1 MTEIFFDT
9 WYIGVI
15 KEKEGKIMQSSAELK
30 RQAKESLKGRW
41 GQAVLLNLIPT
52 LIGIAAI
59 LLIMIPIILFA
70 TTIYDGSASVSD
82 ATTSGGG
89 SSGGG
94 GGIISSIISALFMSG
109 ISWTYLDILRGQKDQ
124 IEPFKDAFRG
134 FKGLFIGGVI
144 GLAVLISIFTTLW
157 GLLLV
162 IPGIIKSY
170 SYSQSYFI
178 YYDIVQETGQTPK
191 LMDGYK
197 GQLFWLDLS
206 FIGWHILA
214 LATAGIGYLWLSPYI
229 SATKAAF
236 YEQLPKD
243 I

>member
-1 MTEIFFDT
+1 M
-9 WYIGVI
+9 
-15 KEKEGKIMQSSAELK
+15 KKEGKIPAIFCRIK
-30 RQAKESLKGRW
+30 TQAKESLKGRW

-94 GGIISSIISALFMSG
+94 GRIISSIISALFMSG

-134 FKGLFIGGVI
+134 SKVC
-144 GLAVLISIFTTLW
+144 
-157 GLLLV
+157 
-162 IPGIIKSY
+162 
-170 SYSQSYFI
+170 
-178 YYDIVQETGQTPK
+178 
-191 LMDGYK
+191 
-197 GQLFWLDLS
+197 LS
-206 FIGWHILA
+206 A
-214 LATAGIGYLWLSPYI
+214 
-229 SATKAAF
+229 
-236 YEQLPKD
+236 E
-243 I
+243 

>member
-178 YYDIVQETGQTPK
+178 YYDIVQ
-191 LMDGYK
+191 
-197 GQLFWLDLS
+197 
-206 FIGWHILA
+206 
-214 LATAGIGYLWLSPYI
+214 
-229 SATKAAF
+229 
-236 YEQLPKD
+236 
-243 I
+243 

>member
-1 MTEIFFDT
+1 
-9 WYIGVI
+9 
-15 KEKEGKIMQSSAELK
+15 MQSSAELK
-30 RQAKESLKGRW
+30 RQAKESLEGRW

-52 LIGIAAI
+52 LIGIVAI

-70 TTIYDGSASVSD
+70 IATYDGSANVSD
-82 ATTSGGG
+82 AMASGSG

-109 ISWTYLDILRGQKDQ
+109 ISWTYLDVLRGQKDQ

-191 LMDGYK
+191 VLDTITASRKLMDGYK
-197 GQLFWLDLS
+197 GKLFWLDLS

>member
-1 MTEIFFDT
+1 
-9 WYIGVI
+9 
-15 KEKEGKIMQSSAELK
+15 MQSSAELK

-82 ATTSGGG
+82 ATT
-89 SSGGG
+89 SGGG

-191 LMDGYK
+191 VLDTITASRKLMDGYK